1 MVLNSEWEEVQLA
14 MKKYLGLPTQ
24 AIQHKIA
31 EIEKGSNDD
40 VPYMLSCMRI
50 FSLISFSLCTHAKWT
65 MTCVDNL

>member
-14 MKKYLGLPTQ
+14 LKKYLGLPTQ
-24 AIQHKIA
+24 AIRHKIA
-31 EIEKGSNDD
+31 EIEKGSND

-50 FSLISFSLCTHAKWT
+50 FSLISFFLCTHATLT